1 MKLSYP
7 GSGSHRSSRRALLT
21 SVRKINSPLKAV
33 AGDRLQVSA
42 SHRPQTASAV
52 KSLRWGEEPP
62 RILFEPSASPPDSK
76 LGFLV
81 RVLQAT
87 WHSCGSLR
95 LVYPLL
101 VEQVDTLDS
110 DLIYVLHSW
119 TKLTLCKLPALERAK
134 VAGALVD
141 FAGILRA
148 LPDGDQEMNLEI
160 AIVCCEMALLLYEPE
175 AFPWEWGTVHNN
187 LAIAYSDRAFGDG
200 VENTCNAYTHYY
212 QAKQIFTRQGF
223 PQKWIAIQTRRTP
236 TLRRPI
242 GLGMAL
248 TLRRFRIR

>member
-7 GSGSHRSSRRALLT
+7 GSGSHRSSRRAILT
-21 SVRKINSPLKAV
+21 SVRKPNSPLTAL
-33 AGDRLQVSA
+33 ADDRLQA
-42 SHRPQTASAV
+42 GRQHRPQTAVVV
-52 KSLRWGEEPP
+52 KSRRWGEEPP
-62 RILFEPSASPPDSK
+62 RILLEPSASPPDSQ

-87 WHSCGSLR
+87 WDSCGSLR

-101 VEQVDTLDS
+101 VEQIDGLDS
-110 DLIYVLHSW
+110 HFIYVLKSW
-119 TKLTLCKLPALERAK
+119 TQLTLCKLPALERAK

-160 AIVCCEMALLLYEPE
+160 AIACGEMALLLYVKE

-187 LAIAYSDRAFGDG
+187 LAIAYSDRVFGDG

-212 QAKQIFTRQGF
+212 QAKQIFTKQGF
-223 PQKWIAIQTRRTP
+223 PQKWIGILGRRW
-236 TLRRPI
+236 
-242 GLGMAL
+242 
-248 TLRRFRIR
+248 RRFRFK

>member
-7 GSGSHRSSRRALLT
+7 GSGTNRSRRAFLTLL
-21 SVRKINSPLKAV
+21 RKTNAPLTAD
-33 AGDRLQVSA
+33 AGDRITA
-42 SHRPQTASAV
+42 GRPHRSQTASV
-52 KSLRWGEEPP
+52 LKSLRWSEEPP
-62 RILFEPSASPPDSK
+62 RILFEPSTSPPDSQ

-81 RVLQAT
+81 QVLQAT
-87 WHSCGSLR
+87 WESCGSLR

-101 VEQVDTLDS
+101 VEQIDGLDS
-110 DLIYVLHSW
+110 HLIYVLKSW
-119 TKLTLCKLPALERAK
+119 TKLTLCKMPALERAK

-160 AIVCCEMALLLYEPE
+160 AITCGEMALLLYVQE

-200 VENTCNAYTHYY
+200 VENTCTAYAHYY
-212 QAKQIFTRQGF
+212 QAKHIFTQQGF
-223 PQKWIAIQTRRTP
+223 PQKWIAILSPRSRRWRF
-236 TLRRPI
+236 LRDRVSGHPI
-242 GLGMAL
+242 V
-248 TLRRFRIR
+248 R